1 MLVASNVFLTPIAE
15 EMTPSEPTKFN
26 GCELVKKYLYE
37 KKNKVNKKSM
47 RELLSDHSA
56 PICAHGEI
64 NTLRSVIAK
73 TNERKIIVADGHPCI
88 SKFEEI
94 LIPT

>member
-1 MLVASNVFLTPIAE
+1 MLVAFNAFLTPIAE
-15 EMTPSEPTKFN
+15 EMAPSEPADSN
-26 GCELVKKYLYE
+26 GCDFVRKYLYG
-37 KKNKVNKKSM
+37 KKNRVDKKSM

-64 NTLRSVIAK
+64 NTLRSVVAK